1 MNVAIITA
9 GGSGTRMNIK
19 KRKQFIKIAGKPILC
34 WTLDHFVNHS
44 QIDRIIIT
52 LPQDE
57 IENFRIYL
65 KKEYSNKQLTLIA
78 GGTKRQDSVLKALQ
92 ACPTNT
98 QYVLIHDSVRPFI
111 SKQLISELLE
121 QVKQVDGVLPVS
133 RVKNT
138 IKEIDAEL
146 VQRTIPRQNL
156 VNALT
161 PQVFHYPLI
170 LHLHQKAKAENL
182 QVTDDASLCETYGY
196 KVRYLLTDDGNFKI
210 TDAQDLEIAKCILE
224 NNFRSSNEMG
234 KL

>member
-34 WTLDHFVNHS
+34 WTLDNFVYHPK
-44 QIDRIIIT
+44 IDSIIIT
-52 LPQDE
+52 LPQAE
-57 IENFRIYL
+57 IDDFNQIL
-65 KKEYSNKQLTLIA
+65 KKEYPSTKFTLIA
-78 GGTKRQDSVLKALQ
+78 GGKERQNSVLNALQ
-92 ACPTNT
+92 ACPHNT
-98 QYVLIHDSVRPFI
+98 KHVLIHDGVRPFI
-111 SKQLISELLE
+111 NKQLISNLLQKIE
-121 QVKQVDGVLPVS
+121 QADGILPVS
-133 RVKNT
+133 RMKNT

-146 VQRTIPRQNL
+146 VKKTIPRKNL

-210 TDAQDLEIAKCILE
+210 TDTRDLEISKFILE
-224 NNFRSSNEMG
+224 
-234 KL
+234 KV